1 MGEPK
6 ISSSASFVLELYE
19 IITKRM
25 TADPATSYTAR
36 LRAGGLE
43 TILAKVEEEAG
54 EVIEAARHE
63 GRQRLIEETS
73 DLFYHVFVLL
83 AHEGITLDDIGQ
95 ELERRHARATG
106 SA

>member
-1 MGEPK
+1 MDEPK
-6 ISSSASFVLELYE
+6 TSNSASFVLELYDV
-19 IITKRM
+19 ITKRM

-36 LRAGGLE
+36 LCAGGLE
-43 TILAKVEEEAG
+43 TILAKVEEEAA
-54 EVIEAARHE
+54 EVVEAARHE

-83 AHEGITLDDIGQ
+83 AHEGIALEDIEQ